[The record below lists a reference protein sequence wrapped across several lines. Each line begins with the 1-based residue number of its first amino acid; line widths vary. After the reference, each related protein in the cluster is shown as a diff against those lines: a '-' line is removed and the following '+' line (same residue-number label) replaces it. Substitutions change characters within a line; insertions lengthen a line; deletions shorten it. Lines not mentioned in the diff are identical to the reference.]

1 MRIPLAALVL
11 ILLLCLTS
19 GAQSPQLKL
28 SAGVPN
34 RISTEHLDSKL
45 MGRKMPYNAVVPPT
59 YLATAPNVRY
69 PVIYLLHGLGG
80 HYDNW
85 TSKTLVAAYAP
96 DNDVIIVTPEGGDGW
111 YTDSATQPNDKY
123 ESYIIKELIPEID
136 KKFRTIADR
145 DHRAIAGLSMGGY
158 GAIKFGL
165 KYSELFSIVGSFSGA
180 LDGPLRGQEHK
191 NYRPSIMAV
200 FGPDNSPLRKEN
212 DVFSIVNSMSLER
225 LKTLPYFYVSCGT
238 EDTVNFLLNRD
249 FAGLLVEKKIRHEY
263 RHFPGA
269 HTWVVWDAEVQ
280 EFLRV
285 VRKRFVTTP

>member
-1 MRIPLAALVL
+1 
-11 ILLLCLTS
+11 
-19 GAQSPQLKL
+19 
-28 SAGVPN
+28 
-34 RISTEHLDSKL
+34 
-45 MGRKMPYNAVVPPT
+45 
-59 YLATAPNVRY
+59 
-69 PVIYLLHGLGG
+69 
-80 HYDNW
+80 
-85 TSKTLVAAYAP
+85 
-96 DNDVIIVTPEGGDGW
+96 
-111 YTDSATQPNDKY
+111 
-123 ESYIIKELIPEID
+123 
-136 KKFRTIADR
+136 
-145 DHRAIAGLSMGGY
+145 
-158 GAIKFGL
+158 
-165 KYSELFSIVGSFSGA
+165 
-180 LDGPLRGQEHK
+180 LRGQEHK